1 MTDKELVLQ
10 ATDIWRSHGMPAG
23 KNEYLE
29 QRLKRQINAAIL
41 KAVTASTEFTFAT
54 GLVTHTFSDTNA
66 LVELRGKASD
76 ARDVYTILWGAN
88 NRLLYKYDEY
98 EKDVSFSNTAITG
111 TPKGWV
117 RREQAGTGFPQVLI
131 IGSVASGD
139 TMQYKYLKNQINIAD
154 WPEAWGFVLVDQVL
168 KRLNRPMFT
177 TTAKESLNR
186 MIDFY
191 EAPKRGGH
199 VALIDGVS
207 GSSNFKTN
215 TVRNVG

>member
-1 MTDKELVLQ
+1 MTEQELVLQ
-10 ATDIWRSHGMPAG
+10 ASDIAESHGMTIGNKQNFREIA
-23 KNEYLE
+23 
-29 QRLKRQINAAIL
+29 RRQIDAAIA
-41 KAVTASTEFTFAT
+41 KAVTASTEFVFAT
-54 GLVTHTFSDTNA
+54 NRVTHTFTNTTV

-76 ARDVYTILWGAN
+76 ARDVYTILWGSSSK
-88 NRLLYKYDEY
+88 LLYKYDDY
-98 EKDVSFSNTAITG
+98 EKDVSFSGSSITG
-111 TPKGWV
+111 TPRGWV
-117 RREQAGTGFPQVLI
+117 RRENAGTGFPQVEIL
-131 IGSVASGD
+131 GAVKSGD
-139 TMQYKYLKNQINIAD
+139 TMQYKYLKNQITLAD
-154 WPEAWGFVLVDQVL
+154 WPIAWDFVLVDQVL

-207 GSSNFKTN
+207 GSANYKTN